1 MENNLKTM
9 LVIGD
14 CPRSIGYAMVCKLL
28 DTGYKVKSTK
38 AYVQAVD
45 DKLTGPLSQ
54 MDFLGGIQPLK
65 ENENFFEVE
74 CDLETKDNFYE
85 VFSGC
90 NVVVCLYER
99 LSRDTLKRIADV
111 SKACGVSRLLL
122 ALFSQKKDDEKDPG
136 CYTTL
141 KDYFKQ
147 LVEGQFV
154 ISMVQFKREISDS
167 YRWMNDLDIITIANH
182 IIDEKKSKLF
192 GSDPQNIQNGI
203 MDLCLVILDNAK
215 KRHNKNQFSLWMT
228 SWFLENFYF
237 GRYWFDFLR
246 NPRFPF
252 LKRIMFLGLTIQR
265 LFDVSMMMFLLQV
278 WPEQVYRFS
287 TRKLLPNKAERF
299 NAKDRPVIPFELIG
313 SRTSEIKKT
322 EQINVVMRGQSF
334 NILDLEK
341 LEGPIYLVNFS
352 CPLETKRNVI
362 YLEQSIVHA
371 YKMKQSGLSICHVE
385 VNRVAENGEMFPP
398 DGYLNSSLYRKLL
411 DSPNFK
417 RIAIAEKICRPF
429 KLPLTPS
436 WRPAGA
442 GVNAICAL
450 SYFADKINIYG
461 WDFYFKSSPNDMTYW
476 ELFSNLNNIKLD
488 VLRSRLHFECTLIN
502 LYYGY
507 HFSKLSNISIH
518 GYMGQLNKHEKLIKK
533 IERVLFN

>member
-9 LVIGD
+9 LVTGD

-28 DTGYKVKSTK
+28 DAGYKVKSTK
-38 AYVQAVD
+38 AYVQAID
-45 DKLTGPLSQ
+45 DKLTEPLSQ
-54 MDFLGGIQPLK
+54 MDFLGGIQLLK

-74 CDLETKDNFYE
+74 CDLEIKDTFHKD
-85 VFSGC
+85 FSGC
-90 NVVVCLYER
+90 NSVVCLYEQ
-99 LSRDTLKRIADV
+99 LSQNTLKQVAEV
-111 SKACGVSRLLL
+111 SKACGVNRLLL
-122 ALFSQKKDDEKDPG
+122 VSFSQKPDDKKDTG
-136 CYTTL
+136 CYTAL
-141 KDYFKQ
+141 KDHFKQ
-147 LVEGQFV
+147 LAEGKFV
-154 ISMVQFKREISDS
+154 IFMVRLRTGI
-167 YRWMNDLDIITIANH
+167 NDLDMTTIADH
-182 IIDEKKSKLF
+182 IIDENKSKLF
-192 GSDPQNIQNGI
+192 GRDFKNVQKVI
-203 MDLCLVILDNAK
+203 MDLCLFFVGNFETI
-215 KRHNKNQFSLWMT
+215 HNKNWFSRWIDRL
-228 SWFLENFYF
+228 FLENFYF

-341 LEGPIYLVNFS
+341 LEGPIYLVNFNS
-352 CPLETKRNVI
+352 PIKTQKGVI
-362 YLEQSIVHA
+362 YIEQCIRQA
-371 YKMKQSGLSICHVE
+371 NMMQQLGLTVWHIE
-385 VNRVAENGEMFPP
+385 VNRVAENGKTFFP
-398 DGYLNSSLYRKLL
+398 DSYLNLSWYEKLL
-411 DSPNFK
+411 DKPNFK

-442 GVNAICAL
+442 GLNAICAL

-488 VLRSRLHFECTLIN
+488 VLRSRLHFECALIN